1 MENINQIHADEIREI
16 AFQKS
21 KPYCYQ
27 CSIVV
32 KTKYCPSCNTDDLMR
47 LVEGVGNEYGIE
59 WVVEHLINNNLKP
72 VDLDAEFHEL
82 LEELYPDSPTLCG
95 AWVGQSQAD
104 ILKDY
109 DPIQYREMLLNEIDG
124 REKDG
129 VIFTID
135 NGDKYFLTTDL
146 IAFID
151 ENLEVIK

>member
-1 MENINQIHADEIREI
+1 MENINRIYAEEITEI

-27 CSIVV
+27 CSIIVNQ
-32 KTKYCPSCNTDDLMR
+32 KYCPSCNTDDLMR
-47 LVEGVGNEYGIE
+47 LVEGVGNEYGVE
-59 WVVEHLINNNLKP
+59 WIIEHLINTNLKP
-72 VDLDAEFHEL
+72 VDMETEFHEL
-82 LEELYPDSPTLCG
+82 LEELYPEPPNLCG

-109 DPIQYREMLLNEIDG
+109 DPAQYRQMLLNEIDN
-124 REKDG
+124 REQDG

-135 NGDKYFLTTDL
+135 NGGKYYSSTDL
-146 IAFID
+146 IEFID